1 MEGRV
6 TVFLSVATRRPEP
19 FPFVT
24 QPACAAPSASHNVAR
39 MGPPAELVELL
50 ACPRCDQRLA
60 AQGDALRCAGC
71 RIDFPMV
78 ASIPWLFAEPEAALG
93 EWRSRLHYSLQRAER
108 ERDEL
113 RKTLGRDDLR
123 PLTRAR
129 LELLAN
135 AVEDHGRRLGA
146 LLAPL
151 EIGGHGASV
160 ETHLALRT
168 RLPIDQGLTTYYP
181 NLHRDWSWG
190 EEENAASLELVDSA
204 LGDGA
209 AGRVLVLGAG
219 SGRLAYDAHRQWT
232 PSLTVALDFN
242 PLLMIVAQRVARGE
256 RIGLHEFPLAPRTAA
271 DTAVL
276 RELAA
281 PEPVHAGFHCVLAD
295 AHRPPFAHGSFDT
308 VVTPWLVDIL
318 PERFDL
324 LCARINTLLAPGGRW
339 LNFGS
344 LSFHVPDAAARLS
357 IDECAAVIEENG
369 FAAPRITERE
379 IPYLCSPASRHGR
392 RERVVSWRAD
402 KAEDVKR
409 VPRHEALPDWLVRG
423 AEPVP
428 LLDPFRVQAVS
439 TRIHAFIMSL
449 IDGRR
454 SLKEIAKVLVDQRL
468 MSEQEAEAAIRSFL
482 IKMYEDSRRGVSY

>member
-1 MEGRV
+1 MD
-6 TVFLSVATRRPEP
+6 
-19 FPFVT
+19 
-24 QPACAAPSASHNVAR
+24 PS
-39 MGPPAELVELL
+39 PELVALL

-60 AQGDALRCAGC
+60 ARGEALHCAGC
-71 RIDFPMV
+71 RVAFPLV

-93 EWRSRLHYSLQRAER
+93 EWRARLHYSLQRSER
-108 ERDEL
+108 ERDDL
-113 RKTLGRDDLR
+113 RKTLGRSDLR
-123 PLTRAR
+123 APTRAR
-129 LELLAN
+129 LELMAH
-135 AVEDHGRRLGA
+135 AVDDHGRRLA
-146 LLAPL
+146 ELLAPL
-151 EIGGHGASV
+151 SIGGQHASV

-190 EEENAASLELVDSA
+190 EEENAASLEVVDSA
-204 LGDGA
+204 LGDAA

-219 SGRLAYDAHRQWT
+219 AGRLAYDLHRRWT

-256 RIGLHEFPLAPRTAA
+256 RIALYEFPLAPRSAA
-271 DTAVL
+271 DAAVL
-276 RELAA
+276 RELVAPAPAA
-281 PEPVHAGFHCVLAD
+281 AGFHCVLAD
-295 AHRPPFAHGSFDT
+295 AHRPPFARGAFDT

-318 PERFDL
+318 PERFDV

-344 LSFHVPDAAARLS
+344 LSFHVPDAALRLS

-369 FAAPRITERE
+369 FAAPRVAERE

-402 KAEDVKR
+402 KVDDLKK

-423 AEPVP
+423 ADPVP
-428 LLDPFRVQAVS
+428 LLEPFRIQALS

-449 IDGRR
+449 IDGKRT
-454 SLKEIAKVLVDQRL
+454 LKDIAKVLVDQRL
-468 MSEQEAEAAIRSFL
+468 MSEQEAEPAIRSFL
-482 IKMYEDSRRGVSY
+482 IKMYEDSRRGTSY

>member
-1 MEGRV
+1 MSE
-6 TVFLSVATRRPEP
+6 S
-19 FPFVT
+19 
-24 QPACAAPSASHNVAR
+24 AA
-39 MGPPAELVELL
+39 LVEVL

-60 AQGDALRCAGC
+60 TQGDALRCAGC

-78 ASIPWLFAEPEAALG
+78 ASIPWLFAEPDAALG
-93 EWRSRLHYSLQRAER
+93 EWRGRLHYSLLRAER

-123 PLTRAR
+123 AVTRAR
-129 LELLAN
+129 LELN
-135 AVEDHGRRLGA
+135 ARALEDHGRRLGA

-151 EIGGHGASV
+151 SIGGHSASV

-190 EEENAASLELVDSA
+190 DEENASSLEIVDGA

-219 SGRLAYDAHRQWT
+219 SGRLAYDVHRRWT
-232 PSLTVALDFN
+232 PGITVALDFN
-242 PLLMIVAQRVARGE
+242 PLLMIVAQSVARGE
-256 RIGLHEFPLAPRTAA
+256 RIGLYEFPLAPRTAA
-271 DTAVL
+271 DVAVL

-281 PEPVHAGFHCVLAD
+281 PEPAPAGFHCVLAD
-295 AHRPPFAHGSFDT
+295 AHRPPFARGSFDT

-318 PERFDL
+318 PERFEVM
-324 LCARINTLLAPGGRW
+324 CARINTLLAPGGRW

-344 LSFHVPDAAARLS
+344 LSFHVPDAASRFS
-357 IDECAAVIEENG
+357 VEECAAVIEENG
-369 FAAPRITERE
+369 FAAPRVAEKE

-392 RERVVSWRAD
+392 RERVVAWRAD
-402 KAEDVKR
+402 KTENVKK

-423 AEPVP
+423 ADPVP
-428 LLDPFRVQAVS
+428 LLEPFRVQAVS
-439 TRIHAFIMSL
+439 TRVHAFIMTL

-454 SLKEIAKVLVDQRL
+454 TLKDIAKVLVEQRL
-468 MSEQEAEAAIRSFL
+468 MNEHEAEPAIRSFL
-482 IKMYEDSRRGVSY
+482 IKMYEDSRRGTSY

>member
-1 MEGRV
+1 MDDS
-6 TVFLSVATRRPEP
+6 T
-19 FPFVT
+19 
-24 QPACAAPSASHNVAR
+24 
-39 MGPPAELVELL
+39 ELVELL
-50 ACPRCDQRLA
+50 ACPRCDQRLSP
-60 AQGDALRCAGC
+60 QGEALRCAAC
-71 RIDFPMV
+71 RIDFPPI

-93 EWRSRLHYSLQRAER
+93 EWRGRLHYSLQR
-108 ERDEL
+108 
-113 RKTLGRDDLR
+113 
-123 PLTRAR
+123 TRAR
-129 LELLAN
+129 A
-135 AVEDHGRRLGA
+135 RRA
-146 LLAPL
+146 AQDARRAATCARRRARVSSCSRARSR
-151 EIGGHGASV
+151 ITAGASARCSRRSRSAARARRV

-190 EEENAASLELVDSA
+190 EEENAASLEVVDSA
-204 LGDGA
+204 LGDA
-209 AGRVLVLGAG
+209 DAGRVLVLGAG
-219 SGRLAYDAHRQWT
+219 SGRLAYDLHRRWT

-256 RIGLHEFPLAPRTAA
+256 RIELYEFPLAPRSAL
-271 DTAVL
+271 DVAVL

-281 PEPVHAGFHCVLAD
+281 PAPAPAGFHCVLAD
-295 AHRPPFAHGSFDT
+295 AHRPPFARGSFDT

-318 PERFDL
+318 PERFDS

-357 IDECAAVIEENG
+357 LEECAAVIEENG
-369 FAAPRITERE
+369 FAAPRVAEQE

-392 RERVVSWRAD
+392 RERVVAWRAD
-402 KAEDVKR
+402 KAEDIKR

-423 AEPVP
+423 ADPVP
-428 LLDPFRVQAVS
+428 LLEPFRVQAVS

-454 SLKEIAKVLVDQRL
+454 TLKDIAKVLVDQQL
-468 MSEQEAEAAIRSFL
+468 MAEHEAEPAIRSFL
-482 IKMYEDSRRGVSY
+482 IKMYEDSRRGTSY

>member
-1 MEGRV
+1 MSE
-6 TVFLSVATRRPEP
+6 S
-19 FPFVT
+19 
-24 QPACAAPSASHNVAR
+24 AA
-39 MGPPAELVELL
+39 LVEVL

-60 AQGDALRCAGC
+60 TQGDALRCAGC

-78 ASIPWLFAEPEAALG
+78 ASIPWLFAEPDAALG
-93 EWRSRLHYSLQRAER
+93 EWRGRLHYSLLRAEH

-123 PLTRAR
+123 AVTRAR
-129 LELLAN
+129 LELN
-135 AVEDHGRRLGA
+135 ARALEDHGRRLGA

-151 EIGGHGASV
+151 SIGGHSASV

-190 EEENAASLELVDSA
+190 DEENAASLEIVDGA

-219 SGRLAYDAHRQWT
+219 SGRLAYDVHRRWT
-232 PSLTVALDFN
+232 PGITVALDFN
-242 PLLMIVAQRVARGE
+242 PLLMIVAQSVARGE
-256 RIGLHEFPLAPRTAA
+256 RIGLYEFPLAPRTAA
-271 DTAVL
+271 DVAVL

-281 PEPVHAGFHCVLAD
+281 PEPAPAGFHCVLAD
-295 AHRPPFAHGSFDT
+295 AHRPPFARGSFDT

-318 PERFDL
+318 PERFEVM
-324 LCARINTLLAPGGRW
+324 CARINTLLAPGGRW

-344 LSFHVPDAAARLS
+344 LSFHVPDAASRFS
-357 IDECAAVIEENG
+357 VEECAAVIEENG
-369 FAAPRITERE
+369 FAAPRVAEKE

-392 RERVVSWRAD
+392 RERVVAWRAD
-402 KAEDVKR
+402 KTENVKK

-423 AEPVP
+423 ADPVP
-428 LLDPFRVQAVS
+428 LLEPFRVQAVS
-439 TRIHAFIMSL
+439 TRVHAFIMTL

-454 SLKEIAKVLVDQRL
+454 TLKDIAKVLVEQRL
-468 MSEQEAEAAIRSFL
+468 MNEHEAEPAIRSFL
-482 IKMYEDSRRGVSY
+482 IKMYEDSRRGTSY

>member
-1 MEGRV
+1 MNE
-6 TVFLSVATRRPEP
+6 T
-19 FPFVT
+19 
-24 QPACAAPSASHNVAR
+24 AA
-39 MGPPAELVELL
+39 LVELL

-60 AQGDALRCAGC
+60 TQGDALRCAGC

-78 ASIPWLFAEPEAALG
+78 ASIPWLFAEPDAALG
-93 EWRSRLHYSLQRAER
+93 EWRGRLHYSLLRAEH

-123 PLTRAR
+123 AVTRAR
-129 LELLAN
+129 LELN
-135 AVEDHGRRLGA
+135 ARALEDHGRRLGA

-151 EIGGHGASV
+151 AIGGQSASV

-190 EEENAASLELVDSA
+190 DEENAASLEIVDGA

-219 SGRLAYDAHRQWT
+219 SGRLAYDVHRRWT
-232 PSLTVALDFN
+232 PGITVALDFN

-256 RIGLHEFPLAPRTAA
+256 RIGLYEFPLAPRTAA
-271 DTAVL
+271 DVAVL

-281 PEPVHAGFHCVLAD
+281 PEPAPAGFHCVLAD
-295 AHRPPFAHGSFDT
+295 AHRPPFARGSFDT

-318 PERFDL
+318 PERFEVM
-324 LCARINTLLAPGGRW
+324 CARINTLLAPGGRW

-344 LSFHVPDAAARLS
+344 LSFHVPDAASRFS
-357 IDECAAVIEENG
+357 VEECAAVIEENG
-369 FAAPRITERE
+369 FAAPRVAEKE

-392 RERVVSWRAD
+392 RERVVAWRAD
-402 KAEDVKR
+402 KTENVKK

-423 AEPVP
+423 ADPVP
-428 LLDPFRVQAVS
+428 LLEPFRVQAVS
-439 TRIHAFIMSL
+439 TRVHAFIMTL

-454 SLKEIAKVLVDQRL
+454 TLKDIAKVLVEQRL
-468 MSEQEAEAAIRSFL
+468 MNEHEAEPAIRSFL
-482 IKMYEDSRRGVSY
+482 IKMYEDSRRGTSY